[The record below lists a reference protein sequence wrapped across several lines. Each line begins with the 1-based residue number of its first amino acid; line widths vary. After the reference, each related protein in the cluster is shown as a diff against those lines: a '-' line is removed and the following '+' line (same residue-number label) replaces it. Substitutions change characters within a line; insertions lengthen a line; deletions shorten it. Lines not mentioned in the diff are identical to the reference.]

1 MTEERKD
8 ALNETVKEY
17 KAPTQEGYQPTEV
30 KKGGYQPT
38 IEPHTHIPPQ
48 GVSALVT
55 AESASSSDSSTITP
69 VTAPTPQVTNPSTP
83 VAPSLGND
91 TTSP

>member
-17 KAPTQEGYQPTEV
+17 KAPTQEGYQPTEI
-30 KKGGYQPT
+30 KRGYQPT
-38 IEPHTHIPPQ
+38 IEPHTHVPPQ
-48 GVSALVT
+48 GVSALVP
-55 AESASSSDSSTITP
+55 AESASSSDISTTTS
-69 VTAPTPQVTNPSTP
+69 VAATTSQATNVPTP